1 MSDLDLKVLAVI
13 GISALTGMGLT
24 SMLFQRSG
32 EVESLD
38 PEVKVIGVEVESVE
52 VEGEWVEPEIAE
64 NAPQVAIRWFE
75 PEAPIR
81 IWGFGGIRP
90 IRNPSPAL
98 WHRPTVRTGIRIPAV
113 GSSFFSP
120 FPSTWERSVAI
131 SFRTD
136 VSPLVRWKKEGA
148 GKPRSSGGPSGRGP

>member
-1 MSDLDLKVLAVI
+1 MNGLDLKVLAVI

-24 SMLFQRSG
+24 SALFRSVG
-32 EVESLD
+32 EFDQAEF
-38 PEVKVIGVEVESVE
+38 EFEWAEF
-52 VEGEWVEPEIAE
+52 EGDQAKFSAEWVEPEISE

-81 IWGFGGIRP
+81 IWGFGGINP

-98 WHRPTVRTGIRIPAV
+98 WNRPTVRGGIPRV
-113 GSSFFSP
+113 GAHFFQP
-120 FPSTWERSVAI
+120 FPSTWERSVVL
-131 SFRTD
+131 RLRPD

-148 GKPRSSGGPSGRGP
+148 GKPPS